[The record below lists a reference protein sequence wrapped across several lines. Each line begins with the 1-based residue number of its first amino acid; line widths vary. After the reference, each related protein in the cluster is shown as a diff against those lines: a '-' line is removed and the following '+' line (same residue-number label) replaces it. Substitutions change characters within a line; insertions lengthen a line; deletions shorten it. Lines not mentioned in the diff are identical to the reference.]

1 MTDDKHVSINV
12 HGETV
17 VEATISPPDDD
28 GQARVDVH
36 TESGH
41 LPAGARKRMADAI
54 LEAVTED
61 EADRVSATVPLGDA
75 ELVEGIREHLVDVEL
90 RAAGAT
96 SIIEGR
102 LDTSDVVAGWL
113 GLLPLVTVVSHPI
126 LSAHS
131 AVSRRPVQRAV
142 AATQGRQTFGG

>member
-17 VEATISPPDDD
+17 AEATISPPDDD

-41 LPAGARKRMADAI
+41 LPVGARKRMADAI
-54 LEAVTED
+54 HEAVTED
-61 EADRVSATVPLGDA
+61 EADRISATVPLGDA

-102 LDTSDVVAGWL
+102 LDT
-113 GLLPLVTVVSHPI
+113 
-126 LSAHS
+126 
-131 AVSRRPVQRAV
+131 
-142 AATQGRQTFGG
+142 